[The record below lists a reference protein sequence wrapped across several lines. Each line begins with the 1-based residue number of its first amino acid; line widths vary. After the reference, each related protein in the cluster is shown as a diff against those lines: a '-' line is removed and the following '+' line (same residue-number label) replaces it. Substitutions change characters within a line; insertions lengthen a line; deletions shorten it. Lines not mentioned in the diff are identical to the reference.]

1 MYYNQIPYM
10 VNNRGFV
17 VPFILGGLVGG
28 AAVGATRPRP
38 IIANPAP
45 YYPYRPY
52 PGPYFY

>member
-1 MYYNQIPYM
+1 MYYNYNRAPYM
-10 VNNRGFV
+10 MDNRGFF

-38 IIANPAP
+38 IVANPGP
-45 YYPYRPY
+45 YYRPY